1 MQINEALTSIRGI
14 GPGRAEMFAALGLFS
29 IRDLMYFSPRDYL
42 DYSVSR
48 QISDVQHG
56 EYAAVC
62 VKFIGPAKSFR
73 TKNKMT
79 VTTVSVADDSE
90 NMQAIW
96 FNRPYV
102 AQLVPKETGGYVLGR
117 MDRQHGARFINA
129 VFVDKLPGILP
140 VYPLAKRLNQNII
153 RNAVKAAV
161 DSCVKSISETL
172 DRDIRN
178 RFKLAPIEFA
188 IRNLHF
194 PTDMNALSVARRR
207 LSFEDAL
214 IFTIVLEIMRSGRSA
229 ANGIAFK
236 TQNTIDEFLP
246 KLPFQPTEAQLKVM
260 GEISEDMA
268 RSTPMNR
275 LIQGD
280 VGSGKTVLAL
290 YAMFAAMKNGYQ
302 SVLMAPTEI
311 LAEQHYKQLK
321 SIFNEKCAL
330 IVGSMSK
337 KQSDTILAGIRSGD
351 IVAITGTHA
360 LIEGKIKFKRLG
372 LVITDEQHRFGVRQ
386 RALLGH
392 KGETQDEDRY
402 EATNFAAQDVVMANV
417 APDTLIMSA
426 TPIPRTL
433 SLILYGDLD
442 ISIVDGMPPG
452 RKPVVTHYVPK
463 SKRVSMYRYIESCI
477 KEQGIQAYVVCPM
490 IEDNDEISDTLSAE
504 SVYNELKSNLSVR
517 LGLMHGRLKNAQ
529 KDEIMTAFRAQEI
542 DLLVS
547 TTVIEVGVDVPN
559 ACIMVIESAD
569 RFGLA
574 QLHQLRG
581 RVGRGE
587 KESHCFLLSSSQ
599 TQTVKERL
607 KTLVSTN
614 DGFKIAEKDLETR
627 GPGEF
632 LGTRQHGI
640 SEFGSASLAMDIE
653 TLMDARDAAIEII
666 KNPTEK
672 NVNLIRL
679 AKEKYHNVVS
689 NIVIN

>member
-1 MQINEALTSIRGI
+1 MQLNEALTSIKGI
-14 GPGRAEMFAALGLFS
+14 GPGRAERFAALGLFS
-29 IRDLMYFSPRDYL
+29 VRDLIYFSPRDYL
-42 DYSVSR
+42 DYSVAKR
-48 QISDVQHG
+48 IADIQHG

-62 VKFIGPAKSFR
+62 VKFIGTAKSFR
-73 TKNKMT
+73 TKNGLT
-79 VTTVSVADDSE
+79 ITSVSIGDDSG
-90 NMQAIW
+90 NMQATW
-96 FNRPYV
+96 FNQPYIGRSIPRE
-102 AQLVPKETGGYVLGR
+102 AGGYILGR
-117 MDRQHGARFINA
+117 MDRQQGAKFINA
-129 VFVDKLPGILP
+129 VFVDELPGILP
-140 VYPLAKRLNQNII
+140 VYPLARRLNQNII
-153 RNAVKAAV
+153 HNAVKTALNA
-161 DSCVKSISETL
+161 CVGDVPETL
-172 DRDIRN
+172 DSDMRN
-178 RFKLAPIEFA
+178 RFKLAPIDFS

-194 PTDMNALSVARRR
+194 PADMNALYAARRR

-236 TQNTIDEFLP
+236 TENIIDEFLP
-246 KLPFQPTEAQLKVM
+246 KLPFLPTEAQLKVM
-260 GEISEDMA
+260 GEISTDMA
-268 RSTPMNR
+268 SSIPMNR

-321 SIFNEKCAL
+321 GIFGERCAL
-330 IVGSMSK
+330 IVGGMSK
-337 KQSDTILAGIRSGD
+337 RQSDAILEGIRSGD
-351 IVAITGTHA
+351 IIAITGTHA
-360 LIEGKIKFKRLG
+360 LIEGKVKFNRLG

-392 KGETQDEDRY
+392 KGEEPNARD
-402 EATNFAAQDVVMANV
+402 AAETCVV
-417 APDTLIMSA
+417 PDTLIMSA

-452 RKPVVTHYVPK
+452 RKPVITQYVPK
-463 SKRVSMYRYIESCI
+463 SKRVSMYKYIENCI

-490 IEDNDEISDTLSAE
+490 IEDNDEISDALSAE
-504 SVYNELKSNLSVR
+504 SVYDELKNNLCVR

-529 KDEIMTAFRAQEI
+529 KDEMMTAFRAHEI

-559 ACIMVIESAD
+559 ACIMVIESAE

-614 DGFKIAEKDLETR
+614 DGFKIAQKDLETR

-632 LGTRQHGI
+632 LGIRQHGI
-640 SEFGSASLAMDIE
+640 SEFASASLAINIE
-653 TLMDARDAAIEII
+653 TLTEARNAAIEII

-672 NVNLIRL
+672 NANLIRL